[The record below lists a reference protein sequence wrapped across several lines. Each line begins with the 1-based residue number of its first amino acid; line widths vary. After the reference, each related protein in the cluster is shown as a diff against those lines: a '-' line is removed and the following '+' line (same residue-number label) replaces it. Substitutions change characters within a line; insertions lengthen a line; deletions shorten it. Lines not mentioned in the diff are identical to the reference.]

1 MSIDSPELILVAG
14 SVVSI
19 VESPFILPSEF
30 ISPLPNEFISPF
42 KSNEDDGKF
51 WLHE

>member
-1 MSIDSPELILVAG
+1 MSIDSSELILLAG

-19 VESPFILPSEF
+19 AKSSIEDSAIES
-30 ISPLPNEFISPF
+30 SPLPNEFISPF

-51 WLHE
+51 